1 MRRCLLTS
9 APFFAFAIL
18 LTVCIADD
26 TAPPQPVAATQ
37 ATTKPATQPVVKS
50 WEEMKDVRVPLP
62 SEFASIFSFGYLNDI
77 MPKTEEEFEK
87 LLVKLKEGGFNV
99 IHCAYTDWR
108 LELCRKHG
116 VKMMIDLLAPP
127 YRFFTNRE
135 NVEALCIKLRGDEA
149 VWGYNLW
156 NDKFGSR
163 GEHGPGLN
171 QRVVRIRTW
180 DPTHPT
186 FVGTYLHIGMGAV
199 TDADAIGYYDY
210 HWSRGRQK
218 HFPYLMQYRHWA
230 VQRRAIFCRWV
241 AVKTAKSGEEI
252 YRRNL
257 FTINTS
263 IACGLKGALWFLGQD
278 MMARDGWSAAGQ
290 AVCRV
295 NHEVMP
301 LKKLIMKIGNPVDVY
316 STVIPIKTDDKP
328 DPVNKLHGFPKDFWL
343 QRDSGHFIL
352 GIYKDAEKRDY
363 AFIASHD
370 HTAAHDVTLAAS
382 KPVKVEMFDREQ
394 GKWRPVEVKD
404 GKFTVHLEI
413 SGGELLRFE

>member
-1 MRRCLLTS
+1 MMMTAAAFLVSAIVLT
-9 APFFAFAIL
+9 AC
-18 LTVCIADD
+18 TADEA
-26 TAPPQPVAATQ
+26 APPQRIV
-37 ATTKPATQPVVKS
+37 ATQPASRPASQPVIKT
-50 WEEMKDVRVPLP
+50 WEEMKPVRVPLP

-77 MPKTEEEFEK
+77 MPKTEEDFEK
-87 LLVKLKEGGFNV
+87 LLVTIKEGGFNV
-99 IHCAYTDWR
+99 VHCAYTDWR

-127 YRFFTNRE
+127 YRFFTNPDG
-135 NVEALCIKLRGDEA
+135 VQALCIKLRNDEA

-210 HWSRGRQK
+210 HWTRGRQK
-218 HFPYLMQYRHWA
+218 HFPYLMQYHHWA

-241 AVKTAKSGEEI
+241 AVKTAKSAEEI
-252 YRRNL
+252 YRRDL

-278 MMARDGWSAAGQ
+278 MLAAKAMGWSPAGQ

-295 NHEVMP
+295 NREVMP
-301 LKKLIMKIGNPVDVY
+301 LKALIMKIGNPVDVY
-316 STVIPIKTDDKP
+316 STLIPIKTDDKP

-343 QRDSGHFIL
+343 QPAGGHFLL
-352 GIYKDAEKRDY
+352 GIFKDAEKRDY
-363 AFIASHD
+363 AFIANHD

-382 KPVKVEMFDREQ
+382 KPVKVEMFDRKGSQ
-394 GKWRPVEVKD
+394 WRPIEVKD
-404 GKFTVHLEI
+404 GKFSLRLEI
-413 SGGELLRFE
+413 SAGELLRFE